1 MILLHLLLTLSGVG
15 CTVEQ
20 SFETKTVAVG
30 ENVALICRCGPSDT
44 VFWIRP
50 VSGKLP
56 EVYKT
61 FSSASFDPRIRS
73 TEEPGTFVLRI
84 TNATQRDTG
93 VYYCVKIEKQNLT
106 FLKGVDLKVQVSE
119 PETTAV
125 PPSDPV
131 RPGDSVTLQCSVLSD
146 SETKTCPGGHSVCC
160 LKDGSDVDPSF
171 DYIQENPEG
180 LSTEKCTYGFFRNVS
195 SSDAATC
202 CCAVATCVETV
213 CGTRSK
219 PDSEGKVHHISV
231 SGKKHF
237 VLFEFK
243 FLLLKLFSRVYIV
256 SAADWQKDTVLY
268 LLCAALILS
277 LIITVFLLYSVKK
290 LKKQSCGCCTAAV
303 ALQTNPAAASVDHQS
318 QQTSDDSLVYSA
330 PTFSRRKSSR
340 ADRREAKAAEEE
352 EEEEE
357 CIYTNVK
364 AVELD

>member
-20 SFETKTVAVG
+20 SFETKTAAVG
-30 ENVALICRCGPSDT
+30 ENVALICRCGPLDT

-73 TEEPGTFVLRI
+73 TEESGAFVLRI
-84 TNATQRDTG
+84 TKATQRDTG
-93 VYYCVKIEKQNLT
+93 VYYCVKTEKQNLT
-106 FLKGVDLKVQVSE
+106 LLKGVDLKVQGSE
-119 PETTAV
+119 PDTTAV

-160 LKDGSDVDPSF
+160 LKDGSDVDSSF
-171 DYIQENPEG
+171 NYIQENPEG

-213 CGTRSK
+213 CDTRPK
-219 PDSEGKVHHISV
+219 PDSE
-231 SGKKHF
+231 
-237 VLFEFK
+237 
-243 FLLLKLFSRVYIV
+243 
-256 SAADWQKDTVLY
+256 
-268 LLCAALILS
+268 
-277 LIITVFLLYSVKK
+277 VKK

-330 PTFSRRKSSR
+330 PTFSGRKSSR

-352 EEEEE
+352 EEE

>member
-219 PDSEGKVHHISV
+219 PDSE
-231 SGKKHF
+231 
-237 VLFEFK
+237 
-243 FLLLKLFSRVYIV
+243 
-256 SAADWQKDTVLY
+256 AADWQKDTVLY

>member
-219 PDSEGKVHHISV
+219 PDSE
-231 SGKKHF
+231 
-237 VLFEFK
+237 
-243 FLLLKLFSRVYIV
+243 
-256 SAADWQKDTVLY
+256 ADWQKDTVLY